1 MAQISSINFK
11 KSNPIQT
18 QHNDRDLPPSYLIGG
33 RVECNLNHKEALALK
48 NQIIKDAI
56 EAYTK
61 NTKQKFQAKSYEWSA
76 VVNIKPDTTMND
88 LENLSRHFQEKY
100 GFQCYQ
106 IAIHRDE
113 GHINEQGE
121 KVINHHAHIEFI
133 TLDKR
138 TGKSMFRADLQ
149 KPKALRQ
156 IQSEVAEILKM
167 ERGVDKRK
175 SGAKRIE
182 PRAYAVLK
190 EKEKRE
196 KKQEKLLN
204 KSEYKQIIENFRKEQ
219 AGKGFTKEFFKD
231 LSELKKNFQEVNETS
246 LSELLN
252 DILEKHREYLKDYQD
267 FTKEKINLIQ
277 TKDNQEKDFLREQIN
292 SLKKENQILKKTIAG
307 INNREELI
315 FIEEKEI
322 ETGRV
327 DFLIKNLK
335 QGLTNQVLKEY
346 NHYEIKNNY
355 EALKEKNQELEL
367 KLIGSDLEIKKR
379 DDFINNLG
387 RMLNFQGLNYNT
399 PLNELERYLKPKE
412 QKNDEIYQQDKE
424 NGFKSNLNAN
434 TDDLLSRVDKA
445 IKEQKERVNMSKEDF
460 FKKKAEEFAKK
471 TQNQQTNSFNRFR

>member
-11 KSNPIQT
+11 KSNHIQT
-18 QHNDRDLPPSYLIGG
+18 QHNDRDLPPNYLIGG
-33 RVECNLNHKEALALK
+33 KVECNLNHKEALALK
-48 NQIIKDAI
+48 NKMIKNAI
-56 EAYTK
+56 EAYNK
-61 NTKQKFQAKSYEWSA
+61 NKSAKAPSFKAKSYEWSA

-88 LENLSRHFQEKY
+88 LENLSKHFQEKY

-121 KVINHHAHIEFI
+121 KIINHHAHIEFI
-133 TLDKR
+133 TLDKE
-138 TGKSMFRADLQ
+138 TGKNNFRRE
-149 KPKALRQ
+149 KITPKALRQ

-204 KSEYKQIIENFRKEQ
+204 LLSKTQYKQIIENFRKEQ

-231 LSELKKNFQEVNETS
+231 LSNLKKNFQEVNETS

-252 DILEKHREYLKDYQD
+252 DILEKHREHLKDYQD
-267 FTKEKINLIQ
+267 FAREKITLIWEER
-277 TKDNQEKDFLREQIN
+277 KREEKILREQIN
-292 SLKKENQILKKTIAG
+292 SLEKEKDKL
-307 INNREELI
+307 EFELI
-315 FIEEKEI
+315 K
-322 ETGRV
+322 TNS
-327 DFLIKNLK
+327 NL
-335 QGLTNQVLKEY
+335 
-346 NHYEIKNNY
+346 
-355 EALKEKNQELEL
+355 
-367 KLIGSDLEIKKR
+367 KKR

-445 IKEQKERVNMSKEDF
+445 IKEQKERANMSKEDF

>member
-33 RVECNLNHKEALALK
+33 KVECNLNHKEALALK

-88 LENLSRHFQEKY
+88 LENLSKHFQEKY

-133 TLDKR
+133 TLDKQ
-138 TGKSMFRADLQ
+138 TGKSMFRANLQ

-252 DILEKHREYLKDYQD
+252 DILEKHREYIEEVKKENIAKIDNTNLNAQNEPLNQKEQKNDTNIDLIKENQFKSDLKPLN
-267 FTKEKINLIQ
+267 EL
-277 TKDNQEKDFLREQIN
+277 E
-292 SLKKENQILKKTIAG
+292 KENQILK
-307 INNREELI
+307 NQ
-315 FIEEKEI
+315 IEVMKEVFEPVMKRWKNQAERIKKIDIILPNEKEK
-322 ETGRV
+322 T
-327 DFLIKNLK
+327 
-335 QGLTNQVLKEY
+335 TKEA
-346 NHYEIKNNY
+346 Y
-355 EALKEKNQELEL
+355 EAHIKLEKLSKIGVFTYDNAKIILDKINQF
-367 KLIGSDLEIKKR
+367 IKTFQNKR
-379 DDFINNLG
+379 
-387 RMLNFQGLNYNT
+387 
-399 PLNELERYLKPKE
+399 
-412 QKNDEIYQQDKE
+412 
-424 NGFKSNLNAN
+424 
-434 TDDLLSRVDKA
+434 
-445 IKEQKERVNMSKEDF
+445 
-460 FKKKAEEFAKK
+460 
-471 TQNQQTNSFNRFR
+471 

>member
-18 QHNDRDLPPSYLIGG
+18 QHNDRNLPPSYLIGG

-88 LENLSRHFQEKY
+88 LENLSKHFQEKY

-113 GHINEQGE
+113 GHINEQSE
-121 KVINHHAHIEFI
+121 KIINHHAHIEFI

-219 AGKGFTKEFFKD
+219 AGKSFTKEFFKD

-252 DILEKHREYLKDYQD
+252 DILEKHREYIEEVKKENIAKIDNTNLNAQNEPLNQKEQKNDTNIDLIKENQFKSDLKPLN
-267 FTKEKINLIQ
+267 EL
-277 TKDNQEKDFLREQIN
+277 E
-292 SLKKENQILKKTIAG
+292 KENQILK
-307 INNREELI
+307 NQ
-315 FIEEKEI
+315 IEVMKEVFEPVMRRWKNQAERIKKIDIILPNEKEKI
-322 ETGRV
+322 A
-327 DFLIKNLK
+327 
-335 QGLTNQVLKEY
+335 KEA
-346 NHYEIKNNY
+346 Y
-355 EALKEKNQELEL
+355 EAHIKLEKLSKIGVFTYDNAKIILDKINQF
-367 KLIGSDLEIKKR
+367 IKTFQNKR
-379 DDFINNLG
+379 
-387 RMLNFQGLNYNT
+387 
-399 PLNELERYLKPKE
+399 
-412 QKNDEIYQQDKE
+412 
-424 NGFKSNLNAN
+424 
-434 TDDLLSRVDKA
+434 
-445 IKEQKERVNMSKEDF
+445 
-460 FKKKAEEFAKK
+460 
-471 TQNQQTNSFNRFR
+471 

>member
-88 LENLSRHFQEKY
+88 LENLSKHFQEKY

-219 AGKGFTKEFFKD
+219 AGKGFAKEFFKD
-231 LSELKKNFQEVNETS
+231 LSDLKKNFQEVNETS

-252 DILEKHREYLKDYQD
+252 DILEKHQEYIEEVKKENIAKIDNTNLNAQNEPLNQKEQKNDTNIDLIKENQFKSDLKPLN
-267 FTKEKINLIQ
+267 EL
-277 TKDNQEKDFLREQIN
+277 E
-292 SLKKENQILKKTIAG
+292 KENQILK
-307 INNREELI
+307 NQ
-315 FIEEKEI
+315 IEVMKEVFEPVMRRWKNQAERIKKIDIILPNEKEKI
-322 ETGRV
+322 T
-327 DFLIKNLK
+327 
-335 QGLTNQVLKEY
+335 KEA
-346 NHYEIKNNY
+346 Y
-355 EALKEKNQELEL
+355 EAHIKLEKLSKIGVFTYDNAKIILDKINQF
-367 KLIGSDLEIKKR
+367 IKTFQNKR
-379 DDFINNLG
+379 
-387 RMLNFQGLNYNT
+387 
-399 PLNELERYLKPKE
+399 
-412 QKNDEIYQQDKE
+412 
-424 NGFKSNLNAN
+424 
-434 TDDLLSRVDKA
+434 
-445 IKEQKERVNMSKEDF
+445 
-460 FKKKAEEFAKK
+460 
-471 TQNQQTNSFNRFR
+471 

>member
-33 RVECNLNHKEALALK
+33 KVECNLNHKEALALK

-88 LENLSRHFQEKY
+88 LENLSKHFQEKY

-121 KVINHHAHIEFI
+121 KIINHHAHIEFI

-252 DILEKHREYLKDYQD
+252 DILEKHREYIEEIKKENIAKIDNTNLNAQNEPLNQKEQKNDTNIDLIKENQFKSDLKPLN
-267 FTKEKINLIQ
+267 EL
-277 TKDNQEKDFLREQIN
+277 E
-292 SLKKENQILKKTIAG
+292 KENQILK
-307 INNREELI
+307 NQ
-315 FIEEKEI
+315 IEVMKEVFEPVMRRWKNQAERIKKIDIILPNEKEK
-322 ETGRV
+322 T
-327 DFLIKNLK
+327 
-335 QGLTNQVLKEY
+335 TKEA
-346 NHYEIKNNY
+346 Y
-355 EALKEKNQELEL
+355 EAHIKLEKLSKIGVFTYDNAKIILDKINQF
-367 KLIGSDLEIKKR
+367 IKTFQNKR
-379 DDFINNLG
+379 
-387 RMLNFQGLNYNT
+387 
-399 PLNELERYLKPKE
+399 
-412 QKNDEIYQQDKE
+412 
-424 NGFKSNLNAN
+424 
-434 TDDLLSRVDKA
+434 
-445 IKEQKERVNMSKEDF
+445 
-460 FKKKAEEFAKK
+460 
-471 TQNQQTNSFNRFR
+471 

>member
-33 RVECNLNHKEALALK
+33 KVECNLNHKEALALK

-56 EAYTK
+56 EAYNINK
-61 NTKQKFQAKSYEWSA
+61 SAKAPSFKAKSYEWSA

-88 LENLSRHFQEKY
+88 LENLSKHFQEKY

-133 TLDKR
+133 TLDKE
-138 TGKSMFRADLQ
+138 TGKNNFRRE
-149 KPKALRQ
+149 KITPKALRQ

-219 AGKGFTKEFFKD
+219 AGKSFTKEFFKD

-252 DILEKHREYLKDYQD
+252 DILEKHREYIEEVKKENIAKIDNTNLNAQNEPLNQKEQKNDTNIDLIKENQFKSDLKPLN
-267 FTKEKINLIQ
+267 EL
-277 TKDNQEKDFLREQIN
+277 E
-292 SLKKENQILKKTIAG
+292 KENQILK
-307 INNREELI
+307 NQ
-315 FIEEKEI
+315 IEVMKEVFEPVMRRWKNQAERIKKIDIILPNEKEK
-322 ETGRV
+322 T
-327 DFLIKNLK
+327 
-335 QGLTNQVLKEY
+335 TKEA
-346 NHYEIKNNY
+346 Y
-355 EALKEKNQELEL
+355 EAHIKLEKLSKIGVFTYDNAKIILDKINQF
-367 KLIGSDLEIKKR
+367 IKTFQNKR
-379 DDFINNLG
+379 
-387 RMLNFQGLNYNT
+387 
-399 PLNELERYLKPKE
+399 
-412 QKNDEIYQQDKE
+412 
-424 NGFKSNLNAN
+424 
-434 TDDLLSRVDKA
+434 
-445 IKEQKERVNMSKEDF
+445 
-460 FKKKAEEFAKK
+460 
-471 TQNQQTNSFNRFR
+471 

>member
-33 RVECNLNHKEALALK
+33 EVECNLNHKEALALK

-88 LENLSRHFQEKY
+88 LEKLAEYFEKIH

-113 GHINEQGE
+113 GHMNEQGE
-121 KVINHHAHIEFI
+121 KIINHHAHMEFI
-133 TLDKR
+133 TLDR
-138 TGKSMFRADLQ
+138 QTGKNRQRDLD
-149 KPKALRQ
+149 KTKLRG
-156 IQSEVAEILKM
+156 IQTAVSNILKM

-231 LSELKKNFQEVNETS
+231 LSDLKKNFQEVNETS

-252 DILEKHREYLKDYQD
+252 DILEKHQEYIEEVKKENIAKIDNTNLNAQNEPLNQKEQKNDTNIDLIKENQFKSDLKPLN
-267 FTKEKINLIQ
+267 EL
-277 TKDNQEKDFLREQIN
+277 E
-292 SLKKENQILKKTIAG
+292 KENQILKNQIEVMK
-307 INNREELI
+307 EI
-315 FIEEKEI
+315 FEPVMRRWKNQAERIKKIDIILPNEKEK
-322 ETGRV
+322 T
-327 DFLIKNLK
+327 
-335 QGLTNQVLKEY
+335 TKEA
-346 NHYEIKNNY
+346 Y
-355 EALKEKNQELEL
+355 EAHIKLEKLSKIGVFTYDNAKIILSKINQF
-367 KLIGSDLEIKKR
+367 IKTFQNKR
-379 DDFINNLG
+379 
-387 RMLNFQGLNYNT
+387 
-399 PLNELERYLKPKE
+399 
-412 QKNDEIYQQDKE
+412 
-424 NGFKSNLNAN
+424 
-434 TDDLLSRVDKA
+434 
-445 IKEQKERVNMSKEDF
+445 
-460 FKKKAEEFAKK
+460 
-471 TQNQQTNSFNRFR
+471 

>member
-33 RVECNLNHKEALALK
+33 GVECNLNHKEALALK

-88 LENLSRHFQEKY
+88 LENLSKHFQEKY

-252 DILEKHREYLKDYQD
+252 DILEKHQEYIEEVKKENIAKIDNTNLNAQNEPLNQKEQKNDTNIDLIKENQFKSDLKPLN
-267 FTKEKINLIQ
+267 EL
-277 TKDNQEKDFLREQIN
+277 E
-292 SLKKENQILKKTIAG
+292 KENQILK
-307 INNREELI
+307 NQ
-315 FIEEKEI
+315 IEVMKEVFEPVMRRWKNQAERIKKIDIILPNEKEKI
-322 ETGRV
+322 T
-327 DFLIKNLK
+327 
-335 QGLTNQVLKEY
+335 KEA
-346 NHYEIKNNY
+346 Y
-355 EALKEKNQELEL
+355 EAHIKLEKLSKIGVFTYDNAKIILDKINQF
-367 KLIGSDLEIKKR
+367 IKTFQNKR
-379 DDFINNLG
+379 
-387 RMLNFQGLNYNT
+387 
-399 PLNELERYLKPKE
+399 
-412 QKNDEIYQQDKE
+412 
-424 NGFKSNLNAN
+424 
-434 TDDLLSRVDKA
+434 
-445 IKEQKERVNMSKEDF
+445 
-460 FKKKAEEFAKK
+460 
-471 TQNQQTNSFNRFR
+471 

>member
-33 RVECNLNHKEALALK
+33 KVECNLNHKEALALK

-56 EAYTK
+56 ETYNRNKSAK
-61 NTKQKFQAKSYEWSA
+61 APSFKAKSYEWSA

-88 LENLSRHFQEKY
+88 LENLSKHFQEKY

-113 GHINEQGE
+113 GHLNEKGE
-121 KVINHHAHIEFI
+121 KVINHHAHMEFI
-133 TLDKR
+133 TLDKQ
-138 TGKSMFRADLQ
+138 TGKNNFRRE
-149 KPKALRQ
+149 KITPKALRQ
-156 IQSEVAEILKM
+156 MQSEVAEILKM

-175 SGAKRIE
+175 SGVKRIE

-190 EKEKRE
+190 EKEKKE
-196 KKQEKLLN
+196 KRQEKLLN
-204 KSEYKQIIENFRKEQ
+204 LLSKTQYQQIIENFRKEQ
-219 AGKGFTKEFFKD
+219 AGKGFKKEFFKD

-252 DILEKHREYLKDYQD
+252 DILEKHREYLKDD
-267 FTKEKINLIQ
+267 
-277 TKDNQEKDFLREQIN
+277 QEKDFLKEQIN
-292 SLKKENQILKKTIAG
+292 SLEKENQILKKTIAG

-322 ETGRV
+322 KTGKV
-327 DFLIKNLK
+327 DFLIKSLK
-335 QGLTNQVLKEY
+335 QGLTNQVLKEH

-379 DDFINNLG
+379 DDFINSLG

-399 PLNELERYLKPKE
+399 PLNELERYLNQKE
-412 QKNDEIYQQDKE
+412 QKNDKYTNKIK
-424 NGFKSNLNAN
+424 KM
-434 TDDLLSRVDKA
+434 DLKA
-445 IKEQKERVNMSKEDF
+445 I
-460 FKKKAEEFAKK
+460 
-471 TQNQQTNSFNRFR
+471 

>member
-11 KSNPIQT
+11 KSNHIQT
-18 QHNDRDLPPSYLIGG
+18 QHNDRDLPPNYLIGG
-33 RVECNLNHKEALALK
+33 EVECNLNHKEALALK

-56 EAYTK
+56 EAYNINK
-61 NTKQKFQAKSYEWSA
+61 SAKAPNFKAKSYEWSA

-88 LENLSRHFQEKY
+88 LENLSKHFQEKY

-121 KVINHHAHIEFI
+121 KIINHHAHMEFV
-133 TLDKR
+133 TLDKE
-138 TGKSMFRADLQ
+138 TGKNNFRRE
-149 KPKALRQ
+149 KITPKALRQ

-252 DILEKHREYLKDYQD
+252 DILEKHQEYI
-267 FTKEKINLIQ
+267 E
-277 TKDNQEKDFLREQIN
+277 EV
-292 SLKKENQILKKTIAG
+292 KKENIAK
-307 INNREELI
+307 IDN
-315 FIEEKEI
+315 
-322 ETGRV
+322 T
-327 DFLIKNLK
+327 NLNA
-335 QGLTNQVLKEY
+335 Q
-346 NHYEIKNNY
+346 
-355 EALKEKNQELEL
+355 
-367 KLIGSDLEIKKR
+367 
-379 DDFINNLG
+379 
-387 RMLNFQGLNYNT
+387 
-399 PLNELERYLKPKE
+399 NEPLKPKE
-412 QKNDEIYQQDKE
+412 QKNDTNIDLIKE
-424 NGFKSNLNAN
+424 NQFKSDLKPLNELEKENQILKNQIEVMKEVFEPVMKRWKNQAERIKKIDIILPN
-434 TDDLLSRVDKA
+434 EKEKTTKEAYEAYIKLEKLSKIGVFTYDNAKIILDKINQF
-445 IKEQKERVNMSKEDF
+445 IKTF
-460 FKKKAEEFAKK
+460 
-471 TQNQQTNSFNRFR
+471 QNKR

>member
-88 LENLSRHFQEKY
+88 LENLSKHFQEKY

-133 TLDKR
+133 TLDKQ
-138 TGKSMFRADLQ
+138 TGKSMFRANLQ

-167 ERGVDKRK
+167 ERGIDKRK
-175 SGAKRIE
+175 SGVKRIE

-252 DILEKHREYLKDYQD
+252 DILEKHREYIEEVKKENIAKIDNTNLNAQNEPLNQKEQKNDTNIDLIKENQFKSDLKPLN
-267 FTKEKINLIQ
+267 EL
-277 TKDNQEKDFLREQIN
+277 E
-292 SLKKENQILKKTIAG
+292 KENQILK
-307 INNREELI
+307 NQ
-315 FIEEKEI
+315 IEVMKEVFEPVMRRWKNQAERIKKIDIILPNEKEK
-322 ETGRV
+322 T
-327 DFLIKNLK
+327 
-335 QGLTNQVLKEY
+335 TKEA
-346 NHYEIKNNY
+346 Y
-355 EALKEKNQELEL
+355 EAHIKLEKLSKIGVFTYDNAKIILDKINQF
-367 KLIGSDLEIKKR
+367 IKTFQNKR
-379 DDFINNLG
+379 
-387 RMLNFQGLNYNT
+387 
-399 PLNELERYLKPKE
+399 
-412 QKNDEIYQQDKE
+412 
-424 NGFKSNLNAN
+424 
-434 TDDLLSRVDKA
+434 
-445 IKEQKERVNMSKEDF
+445 
-460 FKKKAEEFAKK
+460 
-471 TQNQQTNSFNRFR
+471 

>member
-88 LENLSRHFQEKY
+88 LEKLAEYFEKIH

-113 GHINEQGE
+113 GHMNEQGE
-121 KVINHHAHIEFI
+121 KIINHHAHMEFI
-133 TLDKR
+133 TLDR
-138 TGKSMFRADLQ
+138 QTGKNRQRDLD
-149 KPKALRQ
+149 KTKLRG
-156 IQSEVAEILKM
+156 IQTAVSNILKM

-219 AGKGFTKEFFKD
+219 TGKGFTKEFFKD

-252 DILEKHREYLKDYQD
+252 DILEKHQEYI
-267 FTKEKINLIQ
+267 E
-277 TKDNQEKDFLREQIN
+277 EV
-292 SLKKENQILKKTIAG
+292 KKENIAK
-307 INNREELI
+307 IDN
-315 FIEEKEI
+315 
-322 ETGRV
+322 T
-327 DFLIKNLK
+327 NLNA
-335 QGLTNQVLKEY
+335 Q
-346 NHYEIKNNY
+346 
-355 EALKEKNQELEL
+355 
-367 KLIGSDLEIKKR
+367 
-379 DDFINNLG
+379 
-387 RMLNFQGLNYNT
+387 
-399 PLNELERYLKPKE
+399 NEPLKPKE
-412 QKNDEIYQQDKE
+412 QKNDTNIDLIKE
-424 NGFKSNLNAN
+424 NQFKSDLKPLNELEKENQILKNQIEVMKEVFEPVMKRWKNQAERIKKIDIILPN
-434 TDDLLSRVDKA
+434 EKEKTTKEAYEAHIKLEKLSKIGVFTYDNAKIILDKINQF
-445 IKEQKERVNMSKEDF
+445 IKTFQN
-460 FKKKAEEFAKK
+460 KK
-471 TQNQQTNSFNRFR
+471 

>member
-33 RVECNLNHKEALALK
+33 KVECNLNHKEALALK

-88 LENLSRHFQEKY
+88 LENLSKHFQEKY

-121 KVINHHAHIEFI
+121 KIINHHAHIEFI

-167 ERGVDKRK
+167 ERGIDKRK
-175 SGAKRIE
+175 SGVKRIE

-231 LSELKKNFQEVNETS
+231 LSDLKKNFQEVNETS

-252 DILEKHREYLKDYQD
+252 DILEKHREYIEEVKKENIAKIDNTNLNAQNEPLNQKEQKNDTNIDLIKENQFKSDLKPLN
-267 FTKEKINLIQ
+267 EL
-277 TKDNQEKDFLREQIN
+277 E
-292 SLKKENQILKKTIAG
+292 KENQILK
-307 INNREELI
+307 NQ
-315 FIEEKEI
+315 IEVMKEVFEPVMRRWKNQAERIKKIDIILPNEKEK
-322 ETGRV
+322 T
-327 DFLIKNLK
+327 
-335 QGLTNQVLKEY
+335 TKEA
-346 NHYEIKNNY
+346 Y
-355 EALKEKNQELEL
+355 EAHIKLEKLSKIGVFTYDNAKIILDKINQF
-367 KLIGSDLEIKKR
+367 IKTFQNKR
-379 DDFINNLG
+379 
-387 RMLNFQGLNYNT
+387 
-399 PLNELERYLKPKE
+399 
-412 QKNDEIYQQDKE
+412 
-424 NGFKSNLNAN
+424 
-434 TDDLLSRVDKA
+434 
-445 IKEQKERVNMSKEDF
+445 
-460 FKKKAEEFAKK
+460 
-471 TQNQQTNSFNRFR
+471 

>member
-11 KSNPIQT
+11 KSNHIQT
-18 QHNDRDLPPSYLIGG
+18 QHNDRDLPPNYLIGG
-33 RVECNLNHKEALALK
+33 KVECNLNHKEALALK

-88 LENLSRHFQEKY
+88 LENLSKHFQEKY

-121 KVINHHAHIEFI
+121 KIINHHAHIEFI

-149 KPKALRQ
+149 KPRALRQ

-190 EKEKRE
+190 EKEKRK

-252 DILEKHREYLKDYQD
+252 DILEKHREYIEEVKKENIAKIDNTNLNAQNEPLNQKEQKNDTNIDLIKENQFKSDLKPLN
-267 FTKEKINLIQ
+267 EL
-277 TKDNQEKDFLREQIN
+277 E
-292 SLKKENQILKKTIAG
+292 KENQILK
-307 INNREELI
+307 NQ
-315 FIEEKEI
+315 IEVMKEVFEPVMRRWKNQAERIKKIDIILPNEKEK
-322 ETGRV
+322 T
-327 DFLIKNLK
+327 
-335 QGLTNQVLKEY
+335 TKEA
-346 NHYEIKNNY
+346 Y
-355 EALKEKNQELEL
+355 EAHIKLEKLSKIGVFTYDNAKIILDKINQF
-367 KLIGSDLEIKKR
+367 IKTFQNKR
-379 DDFINNLG
+379 
-387 RMLNFQGLNYNT
+387 
-399 PLNELERYLKPKE
+399 
-412 QKNDEIYQQDKE
+412 
-424 NGFKSNLNAN
+424 
-434 TDDLLSRVDKA
+434 
-445 IKEQKERVNMSKEDF
+445 
-460 FKKKAEEFAKK
+460 
-471 TQNQQTNSFNRFR
+471 

>member
-33 RVECNLNHKEALALK
+33 KVECNLNHKEALALK

-88 LENLSRHFQEKY
+88 LENLSKHFQEKY

-121 KVINHHAHIEFI
+121 KIINHHAHIEFI

-204 KSEYKQIIENFRKEQ
+204 LLSKTQYQQIIENFRKEQ

-252 DILEKHREYLKDYQD
+252 DILEKHREYIEEIKKENIAKIDNTNLNAQNEPLNQKEQKNDTNIDLIKENQFKSDLKPLN
-267 FTKEKINLIQ
+267 EL
-277 TKDNQEKDFLREQIN
+277 E
-292 SLKKENQILKKTIAG
+292 KENQILK
-307 INNREELI
+307 NQ
-315 FIEEKEI
+315 IEVMKEVFEPVMRRWKNQAERIKKIDIILPNEKEK
-322 ETGRV
+322 T
-327 DFLIKNLK
+327 
-335 QGLTNQVLKEY
+335 TKEA
-346 NHYEIKNNY
+346 Y
-355 EALKEKNQELEL
+355 EAHIKLEKLSKIGVFTYDNAKIILDKINQF
-367 KLIGSDLEIKKR
+367 IKTFQNKR
-379 DDFINNLG
+379 
-387 RMLNFQGLNYNT
+387 
-399 PLNELERYLKPKE
+399 
-412 QKNDEIYQQDKE
+412 
-424 NGFKSNLNAN
+424 
-434 TDDLLSRVDKA
+434 
-445 IKEQKERVNMSKEDF
+445 
-460 FKKKAEEFAKK
+460 
-471 TQNQQTNSFNRFR
+471 

>member
-11 KSNPIQT
+11 KSNHIQT
-18 QHNDRDLPPSYLIGG
+18 QHNDRDLPPNYLIGG
-33 RVECNLNHKEALALK
+33 KVECNLNHKEALALK

-88 LENLSRHFQEKY
+88 LENLSKHFQEKY

-167 ERGVDKRK
+167 ERGIDKRK
-175 SGAKRIE
+175 SGVKRIE

-196 KKQEKLLN
+196 KKKEKLLN

-252 DILEKHREYLKDYQD
+252 DILEKHREYI
-267 FTKEKINLIQ
+267 E
-277 TKDNQEKDFLREQIN
+277 EV
-292 SLKKENQILKKTIAG
+292 KKENIAK
-307 INNREELI
+307 IDN
-315 FIEEKEI
+315 
-322 ETGRV
+322 T
-327 DFLIKNLK
+327 NLNA
-335 QGLTNQVLKEY
+335 Q
-346 NHYEIKNNY
+346 
-355 EALKEKNQELEL
+355 
-367 KLIGSDLEIKKR
+367 
-379 DDFINNLG
+379 
-387 RMLNFQGLNYNT
+387 
-399 PLNELERYLKPKE
+399 NEPLKPKE
-412 QKNDEIYQQDKE
+412 QKNDTNIDLIKE
-424 NGFKSNLNAN
+424 NQFKSDLKQLNELEKENQILKNQIEVMKEVFEPVMRRWKNQAERIKKIDIILPN
-434 TDDLLSRVDKA
+434 EKEKTTKEAYEAHIKLEKLSKIGVFTYDNAKIILDKINQF
-445 IKEQKERVNMSKEDF
+445 IKTF
-460 FKKKAEEFAKK
+460 
-471 TQNQQTNSFNRFR
+471 QNKR

>member
-88 LENLSRHFQEKY
+88 LENLSKHFQEKY

-175 SGAKRIE
+175 SGVKRIE

-196 KKQEKLLN
+196 KKKEKLLN
-204 KSEYKQIIENFRKEQ
+204 KSEYQQIIENFRKEQ
-219 AGKGFTKEFFKD
+219 AGKGFAKEFFKD
-231 LSELKKNFQEVNETS
+231 LSYLKKNFQEVNETN

-252 DILEKHREYLKDYQD
+252 DILEKHREYIEEVKKENIAKIDNANLNAQNEPLNQKEQKNDTNIDLIKENQFKSDLKPLN
-267 FTKEKINLIQ
+267 EL
-277 TKDNQEKDFLREQIN
+277 E
-292 SLKKENQILKKTIAG
+292 KENQILK
-307 INNREELI
+307 NQ
-315 FIEEKEI
+315 IEVMKEVFEPVMRRWKNQAERIKKIDIILPNEKEK
-322 ETGRV
+322 T
-327 DFLIKNLK
+327 
-335 QGLTNQVLKEY
+335 TKEA
-346 NHYEIKNNY
+346 Y
-355 EALKEKNQELEL
+355 EAHIKLEKLSKIGVFTYDNAKIILDKINQF
-367 KLIGSDLEIKKR
+367 IKTFQNKR
-379 DDFINNLG
+379 
-387 RMLNFQGLNYNT
+387 
-399 PLNELERYLKPKE
+399 
-412 QKNDEIYQQDKE
+412 
-424 NGFKSNLNAN
+424 
-434 TDDLLSRVDKA
+434 
-445 IKEQKERVNMSKEDF
+445 
-460 FKKKAEEFAKK
+460 
-471 TQNQQTNSFNRFR
+471 

>member
-33 RVECNLNHKEALALK
+33 KVECNLNHKEALALK

-88 LENLSRHFQEKY
+88 LENLSKHFQEKY

-121 KVINHHAHIEFI
+121 KIINHHAHMEFV
-133 TLDKR
+133 TLDKE
-138 TGKSMFRADLQ
+138 TGKNNFRRE
-149 KPKALRQ
+149 KITPKALRQ

-196 KKQEKLLN
+196 KKQEKFLN

-252 DILEKHREYLKDYQD
+252 DILEKHREYIEEVKKENIAKIDNTNLNAQNEPLNQKEQKNDTNIDLIKENQFKSDLKPLN
-267 FTKEKINLIQ
+267 EL
-277 TKDNQEKDFLREQIN
+277 E
-292 SLKKENQILKKTIAG
+292 KENQILK
-307 INNREELI
+307 NQ
-315 FIEEKEI
+315 IEVMKEVFEPVMRRWKNQAERIKKIDIILPNEKEK
-322 ETGRV
+322 T
-327 DFLIKNLK
+327 
-335 QGLTNQVLKEY
+335 TKEA
-346 NHYEIKNNY
+346 Y
-355 EALKEKNQELEL
+355 EAHIKLEKLSKIGVFTYDNAKIILDKINQF
-367 KLIGSDLEIKKR
+367 IKTFQNKR
-379 DDFINNLG
+379 
-387 RMLNFQGLNYNT
+387 
-399 PLNELERYLKPKE
+399 
-412 QKNDEIYQQDKE
+412 
-424 NGFKSNLNAN
+424 
-434 TDDLLSRVDKA
+434 
-445 IKEQKERVNMSKEDF
+445 
-460 FKKKAEEFAKK
+460 
-471 TQNQQTNSFNRFR
+471 

>member
-11 KSNPIQT
+11 KSNHIQT

-33 RVECNLNHKEALALK
+33 KVECNLNHKEALSLK

-88 LENLSRHFQEKY
+88 LENLSKHFQEKY

-121 KVINHHAHIEFI
+121 KIINHHAHIEFI

-252 DILEKHREYLKDYQD
+252 DILEKHQEYI
-267 FTKEKINLIQ
+267 E
-277 TKDNQEKDFLREQIN
+277 EV
-292 SLKKENQILKKTIAG
+292 KKENIAK
-307 INNREELI
+307 IDN
-315 FIEEKEI
+315 
-322 ETGRV
+322 T
-327 DFLIKNLK
+327 NLNA
-335 QGLTNQVLKEY
+335 Q
-346 NHYEIKNNY
+346 
-355 EALKEKNQELEL
+355 
-367 KLIGSDLEIKKR
+367 
-379 DDFINNLG
+379 
-387 RMLNFQGLNYNT
+387 
-399 PLNELERYLKPKE
+399 NEPLKPKE
-412 QKNDEIYQQDKE
+412 QKNDTNIDLIKE
-424 NGFKSNLNAN
+424 NQFKSDLKPLNELEKENQILKNQIEVMKEVFEPVMRRWKNQAERIKKIDIILPN
-434 TDDLLSRVDKA
+434 EKEKTTKEAYEAHIKLEKLSKIGVFTYDNAKIILDKINQF
-445 IKEQKERVNMSKEDF
+445 IKTF
-460 FKKKAEEFAKK
+460 
-471 TQNQQTNSFNRFR
+471 QNKR

>member
-11 KSNPIQT
+11 KSNHIQT
-18 QHNDRDLPPSYLIGG
+18 QHNDRDLPPNYLIGG
-33 RVECNLNHKEALALK
+33 KVECNLNHKEALALK

-88 LENLSRHFQEKY
+88 LENLSKHFQEKY

-121 KVINHHAHIEFI
+121 KIINHHAHMEFI

-149 KPKALRQ
+149 KPKTLRQ

-196 KKQEKLLN
+196 KKQEKILN

-231 LSELKKNFQEVNETS
+231 LSELKKNFQEVNETN

-252 DILEKHREYLKDYQD
+252 DILEKHQEYIEEVKKENIAKIDNTNLNAQNEPLNQKEQKNDTNIDLIKENQFKSDLKPLN
-267 FTKEKINLIQ
+267 EL
-277 TKDNQEKDFLREQIN
+277 E
-292 SLKKENQILKKTIAG
+292 KENQILK
-307 INNREELI
+307 NQ
-315 FIEEKEI
+315 IEVMKEVFEPVMRRWKNQAERIKKIDIILPNEKEK
-322 ETGRV
+322 T
-327 DFLIKNLK
+327 
-335 QGLTNQVLKEY
+335 TKEA
-346 NHYEIKNNY
+346 Y
-355 EALKEKNQELEL
+355 EAHIKLEKLSKIGVFTYDNAKIILDKINQF
-367 KLIGSDLEIKKR
+367 IKTFQNKR
-379 DDFINNLG
+379 
-387 RMLNFQGLNYNT
+387 
-399 PLNELERYLKPKE
+399 
-412 QKNDEIYQQDKE
+412 
-424 NGFKSNLNAN
+424 
-434 TDDLLSRVDKA
+434 
-445 IKEQKERVNMSKEDF
+445 
-460 FKKKAEEFAKK
+460 
-471 TQNQQTNSFNRFR
+471 

>member
-11 KSNPIQT
+11 KSNHIQT
-18 QHNDRDLPPSYLIGG
+18 QHNDRDLPPNYLIGG
-33 RVECNLNHKEALALK
+33 EVECNHNHQEALALK

-56 EAYTK
+56 ETYTE

-76 VVNIKPDTTMND
+76 VVNIKADTTMND
-88 LENLSRHFQEKY
+88 LENLSKHFQEKY

-121 KVINHHAHIEFI
+121 KVINHHAHMEFI
-133 TLDKR
+133 TLDR
-138 TGKSMFRADLQ
+138 QTGKSMFRADLQ
-149 KPKALRQ
+149 KPRALRQ

-190 EKEKRE
+190 EKEKRK

-252 DILEKHREYLKDYQD
+252 DILEKHREYIEEVKKENIAKIDNTNLNAQNEPLNQKEQKNDTNIDLIKENQFKSDLKPLN
-267 FTKEKINLIQ
+267 EL
-277 TKDNQEKDFLREQIN
+277 E
-292 SLKKENQILKKTIAG
+292 KENQILK
-307 INNREELI
+307 NQ
-315 FIEEKEI
+315 IEVMKEVFEPVMRRWKNQAERIKKIDIILPNEKEK
-322 ETGRV
+322 T
-327 DFLIKNLK
+327 
-335 QGLTNQVLKEY
+335 TKEA
-346 NHYEIKNNY
+346 Y
-355 EALKEKNQELEL
+355 EAHIKLEKLSKIGVFTYDNAKIILDKINQF
-367 KLIGSDLEIKKR
+367 IKTFQNKR
-379 DDFINNLG
+379 
-387 RMLNFQGLNYNT
+387 
-399 PLNELERYLKPKE
+399 
-412 QKNDEIYQQDKE
+412 
-424 NGFKSNLNAN
+424 
-434 TDDLLSRVDKA
+434 
-445 IKEQKERVNMSKEDF
+445 
-460 FKKKAEEFAKK
+460 
-471 TQNQQTNSFNRFR
+471 

>member
-33 RVECNLNHKEALALK
+33 KVECNLNHKEALALK

-88 LENLSRHFQEKY
+88 LENLSKHFQEKY

-133 TLDKR
+133 TLDKQ

-190 EKEKRE
+190 EKEKRK

-252 DILEKHREYLKDYQD
+252 DILEKHQEYIEEVKKENIAKIDNTNLNAQNEPLNQKEQKNDTNIDLIKENQFKSDLKPLN
-267 FTKEKINLIQ
+267 EL
-277 TKDNQEKDFLREQIN
+277 E
-292 SLKKENQILKKTIAG
+292 KENQILK
-307 INNREELI
+307 NQ
-315 FIEEKEI
+315 IEVMKEVFEPVMRRWKNQAERIKKIDIILPNEKEK
-322 ETGRV
+322 T
-327 DFLIKNLK
+327 
-335 QGLTNQVLKEY
+335 TKEA
-346 NHYEIKNNY
+346 Y
-355 EALKEKNQELEL
+355 EAHIKLEKLSKIGVFTYDNAKIILDKINQF
-367 KLIGSDLEIKKR
+367 IKTFQNKR
-379 DDFINNLG
+379 
-387 RMLNFQGLNYNT
+387 
-399 PLNELERYLKPKE
+399 
-412 QKNDEIYQQDKE
+412 
-424 NGFKSNLNAN
+424 
-434 TDDLLSRVDKA
+434 
-445 IKEQKERVNMSKEDF
+445 
-460 FKKKAEEFAKK
+460 
-471 TQNQQTNSFNRFR
+471 

>member
-88 LENLSRHFQEKY
+88 LENLSKHFQEKY

-133 TLDKR
+133 TLDKQ

-252 DILEKHREYLKDYQD
+252 DILEKHREYI
-267 FTKEKINLIQ
+267 E
-277 TKDNQEKDFLREQIN
+277 EV
-292 SLKKENQILKKTIAG
+292 KKENIVKIDNT
-307 INNREELI
+307 
-315 FIEEKEI
+315 
-322 ETGRV
+322 
-327 DFLIKNLK
+327 NLNA
-335 QGLTNQVLKEY
+335 Q
-346 NHYEIKNNY
+346 
-355 EALKEKNQELEL
+355 
-367 KLIGSDLEIKKR
+367 
-379 DDFINNLG
+379 
-387 RMLNFQGLNYNT
+387 
-399 PLNELERYLKPKE
+399 NEPLKPKE
-412 QKNDEIYQQDKE
+412 QKNDTNIDLIKE
-424 NGFKSNLNAN
+424 NQFKSDLKPLNELEKENQILKNQIEVMKEVFEPVMRRWKNQAERIKKIDIILPN
-434 TDDLLSRVDKA
+434 EKEKTTKEAYEAHIKLEKLSKIGVFTYDNAKIILDKINQF
-445 IKEQKERVNMSKEDF
+445 IKTF
-460 FKKKAEEFAKK
+460 
-471 TQNQQTNSFNRFR
+471 QNKR

>member
-33 RVECNLNHKEALALK
+33 KVECNLNHKEALALK

-88 LENLSRHFQEKY
+88 LENLSKHFQEKY

-196 KKQEKLLN
+196 KKQEKFLN

-252 DILEKHREYLKDYQD
+252 DILEKHREYIEEVKKENIAKIDNTNLNAQNEPLNQKEQKNDTNIDLIKENQFKSDLKPLN
-267 FTKEKINLIQ
+267 EL
-277 TKDNQEKDFLREQIN
+277 E
-292 SLKKENQILKKTIAG
+292 KENQILK
-307 INNREELI
+307 NQ
-315 FIEEKEI
+315 IEVMKEVFEPVMRRWKNQAERIKKIDIILPNEKEK
-322 ETGRV
+322 T
-327 DFLIKNLK
+327 
-335 QGLTNQVLKEY
+335 TKEA
-346 NHYEIKNNY
+346 Y
-355 EALKEKNQELEL
+355 EAHIKLEKLSKIGVFTYDNAKIILDKINQF
-367 KLIGSDLEIKKR
+367 IKTFQNKR
-379 DDFINNLG
+379 
-387 RMLNFQGLNYNT
+387 
-399 PLNELERYLKPKE
+399 
-412 QKNDEIYQQDKE
+412 
-424 NGFKSNLNAN
+424 
-434 TDDLLSRVDKA
+434 
-445 IKEQKERVNMSKEDF
+445 
-460 FKKKAEEFAKK
+460 
-471 TQNQQTNSFNRFR
+471 

>member
-33 RVECNLNHKEALALK
+33 KVECNLNHKEALALK

-88 LENLSRHFQEKY
+88 LENLSKHFQEKY

-121 KVINHHAHIEFI
+121 KIINHHAHIEFI

-190 EKEKRE
+190 EKEKKG

-252 DILEKHREYLKDYQD
+252 DILEKHREYIEEIKKENIAKIDNTNLNAQNEPLNQKEQKNDTNIDLIKENQFKSDLKPLN
-267 FTKEKINLIQ
+267 EL
-277 TKDNQEKDFLREQIN
+277 E
-292 SLKKENQILKKTIAG
+292 KENQILK
-307 INNREELI
+307 NQ
-315 FIEEKEI
+315 IEVMKEVFEPVMRRWKNQAERIKKIDIILPNEKEK
-322 ETGRV
+322 T
-327 DFLIKNLK
+327 
-335 QGLTNQVLKEY
+335 TKEA
-346 NHYEIKNNY
+346 Y
-355 EALKEKNQELEL
+355 EAHIKLEKLSKIGVFTYDNAKIILDKINQF
-367 KLIGSDLEIKKR
+367 IKTFQNKR
-379 DDFINNLG
+379 
-387 RMLNFQGLNYNT
+387 
-399 PLNELERYLKPKE
+399 
-412 QKNDEIYQQDKE
+412 
-424 NGFKSNLNAN
+424 
-434 TDDLLSRVDKA
+434 
-445 IKEQKERVNMSKEDF
+445 
-460 FKKKAEEFAKK
+460 
-471 TQNQQTNSFNRFR
+471 

>member
-33 RVECNLNHKEALALK
+33 KVECNLNHKEALALK

-88 LENLSRHFQEKY
+88 LENLSKHFQEKY

-133 TLDKR
+133 TLDKQ

-219 AGKGFTKEFFKD
+219 TGKGFTKEFFKD

-246 LSELLN
+246 LSELLS
-252 DILEKHREYLKDYQD
+252 DILEKHREYI
-267 FTKEKINLIQ
+267 E
-277 TKDNQEKDFLREQIN
+277 EV
-292 SLKKENQILKKTIAG
+292 KKENIAK
-307 INNREELI
+307 IDN
-315 FIEEKEI
+315 
-322 ETGRV
+322 T
-327 DFLIKNLK
+327 NLNA
-335 QGLTNQVLKEY
+335 Q
-346 NHYEIKNNY
+346 
-355 EALKEKNQELEL
+355 
-367 KLIGSDLEIKKR
+367 
-379 DDFINNLG
+379 
-387 RMLNFQGLNYNT
+387 
-399 PLNELERYLKPKE
+399 NEPLKPKE
-412 QKNDEIYQQDKE
+412 QKNDTNIDLIKE
-424 NGFKSNLNAN
+424 NQFKSDLKPLNELEKENQILKNQIEVMKEVFEPVMRRWKNQAERIKKIDIILPN
-434 TDDLLSRVDKA
+434 EKEKTTKEAYEAHIKLEKLSKIGVFTYDNAKIILDKINQF
-445 IKEQKERVNMSKEDF
+445 IKTF
-460 FKKKAEEFAKK
+460 
-471 TQNQQTNSFNRFR
+471 QNKR

>member
-33 RVECNLNHKEALALK
+33 EVECNLNHQEALALK

-88 LENLSRHFQEKY
+88 LKKLAEYFEKIH

-121 KVINHHAHIEFI
+121 KVINHHAHMEFI
-133 TLDKR
+133 TLDKQ
-138 TGKSMFRADLQ
+138 TGKNRQRDLD
-149 KPKALRQ
+149 KTKLRS
-156 IQSEVAEILKM
+156 IQTAVSNILKM

-175 SGAKRIE
+175 SGVKRIE

-252 DILEKHREYLKDYQD
+252 DILEKHREYIEEVKKENIAKIDNTNLNAQNEPLNQKEQKNDTNIDLIKENQFKSDLKPLN
-267 FTKEKINLIQ
+267 EL
-277 TKDNQEKDFLREQIN
+277 E
-292 SLKKENQILKKTIAG
+292 KENQILK
-307 INNREELI
+307 NQ
-315 FIEEKEI
+315 IEVMKEVFEPIMRRWKNQAERIKKIDIILPNEKEK
-322 ETGRV
+322 T
-327 DFLIKNLK
+327 
-335 QGLTNQVLKEY
+335 TKEA
-346 NHYEIKNNY
+346 Y
-355 EALKEKNQELEL
+355 EAHIKLEKLSKVGVFAYDNAKIILDKINQF
-367 KLIGSDLEIKKR
+367 IKTFQNKR
-379 DDFINNLG
+379 
-387 RMLNFQGLNYNT
+387 
-399 PLNELERYLKPKE
+399 
-412 QKNDEIYQQDKE
+412 
-424 NGFKSNLNAN
+424 
-434 TDDLLSRVDKA
+434 
-445 IKEQKERVNMSKEDF
+445 
-460 FKKKAEEFAKK
+460 
-471 TQNQQTNSFNRFR
+471 

>member
-11 KSNPIQT
+11 KSNHIQT
-18 QHNDRDLPPSYLIGG
+18 QHNDRDLPPNYLIGG
-33 RVECNLNHKEALALK
+33 KVECNLNHKEALALK

-56 EAYTK
+56 ETYTK

-88 LENLSRHFQEKY
+88 LENLSKHFQEKY

-167 ERGVDKRK
+167 ERGIDKRK
-175 SGAKRIE
+175 SGVKRIE

-196 KKQEKLLN
+196 KKKEKLLN

-252 DILEKHREYLKDYQD
+252 DILEKHREYIEEVKKENIAKIDNTNLNAQNEPLNQKEQKNDTNIDLIKENQFKSDLKPLN
-267 FTKEKINLIQ
+267 EL
-277 TKDNQEKDFLREQIN
+277 E
-292 SLKKENQILKKTIAG
+292 KENQILK
-307 INNREELI
+307 NQ
-315 FIEEKEI
+315 IEVMKEVFEPVMRRWKNQAERIKKIDIILPNEKEK
-322 ETGRV
+322 T
-327 DFLIKNLK
+327 
-335 QGLTNQVLKEY
+335 TKEA
-346 NHYEIKNNY
+346 Y
-355 EALKEKNQELEL
+355 EAHIKLEKLSKIGVFTYDNAKIILDKINQF
-367 KLIGSDLEIKKR
+367 IKTFQNKR
-379 DDFINNLG
+379 
-387 RMLNFQGLNYNT
+387 
-399 PLNELERYLKPKE
+399 
-412 QKNDEIYQQDKE
+412 
-424 NGFKSNLNAN
+424 
-434 TDDLLSRVDKA
+434 
-445 IKEQKERVNMSKEDF
+445 
-460 FKKKAEEFAKK
+460 
-471 TQNQQTNSFNRFR
+471 

>member
-33 RVECNLNHKEALALK
+33 KVECNLNHKEALALK

-88 LENLSRHFQEKY
+88 LENLSKHFQEKY

-121 KVINHHAHIEFI
+121 KIINHHAHIEFI
-133 TLDKR
+133 TLDKQ

-252 DILEKHREYLKDYQD
+252 DILEKHREYIEEVKKENIAKIDNTNLNAQNEPLNQKEQKNDTNIDLIKENQFKSDLKPLN
-267 FTKEKINLIQ
+267 EL
-277 TKDNQEKDFLREQIN
+277 E
-292 SLKKENQILKKTIAG
+292 KENQILK
-307 INNREELI
+307 NQ
-315 FIEEKEI
+315 IEVMKEVFEPVMRRWKNQAERIKKIDIILPNEKEK
-322 ETGRV
+322 T
-327 DFLIKNLK
+327 
-335 QGLTNQVLKEY
+335 TKEA
-346 NHYEIKNNY
+346 Y
-355 EALKEKNQELEL
+355 EAHIKLEKLSKIGVFTYDNAKIILDKINQF
-367 KLIGSDLEIKKR
+367 IKTFQNKR
-379 DDFINNLG
+379 
-387 RMLNFQGLNYNT
+387 
-399 PLNELERYLKPKE
+399 
-412 QKNDEIYQQDKE
+412 
-424 NGFKSNLNAN
+424 
-434 TDDLLSRVDKA
+434 
-445 IKEQKERVNMSKEDF
+445 
-460 FKKKAEEFAKK
+460 
-471 TQNQQTNSFNRFR
+471 